1 MVRVILEEDHSIGT
15 HSSTPVAEGAYCCLP
30 FEEARVFRPSV
41 DKNEVVSGA
50 GHLPERQPLQFHQT
64 LPVMDHQRRRHTI
77 QTASRTIFF
86 DILLVPSVL
95 STNTM
100 GISTIRK
107 PFRQTL
113 KCISI

>member
-1 MVRVILEEDHSIGT
+1 MVVVTLEEDHAIST
-15 HSSTPVAEGAYCCLP
+15 YSSTPIAEGTNCCATL
-30 FEEARVFRPSV
+30 EKARAFRPGV
-41 DKNEVVSGA
+41 DEYEVVPGA
-50 GHLPERQPLQFHQT
+50 SHFPERQPLQLHQT
-64 LPVMDHQRRRHTI
+64 LPVMAHQRRRHTI